1 MVDSSDN
8 VREFFR
14 NEILEAIPA
23 IRKKNKRPDS
33 KAIFSYIARNS
44 ATNVDESFI
53 DKMLN
58 ELFAE
63 KIIVNSP
70 KSCGDSFFVV
80 ENCLAEKEKD
90 LQKSFTIKS
99 IDIITPQK
107 PKINSTDESKGNTEQ
122 KQNEHRDRAL
132 NSYES
137 LMAKITKLKS
147 FVIEE
152 LYTVNKDFTYLSSR
166 IDS

>member
-1 MVDSSDN
+1 MVDSSYS

-58 ELFAE
+58 ELLAE
-63 KIIVNSP
+63 KVIVNNP
-70 KSCGDSFFVV
+70 TSCGDSFFIV
-80 ENCLAEKEKD
+80 ENCLAEKEKV
-90 LQKSFTIKS
+90 LRKHTIKS
-99 IDIITPQK
+99 IDTITPQK
-107 PKINSTDESKGNTEQ
+107 PKNNSTDENKGSTEQ
-122 KQNEHRDRAL
+122 KQNEHRD
-132 NSYES
+132 
-137 LMAKITKLKS
+137 
-147 FVIEE
+147 IENINNFLE
-152 LYTVNKDFTYLSSR
+152 MHTHHLHVPIHIPLL
-166 IDS
+166 

>member
-33 KAIFSYIARNS
+33 KTIFSYIARNS

-58 ELFAE
+58 ELLAE
-63 KIIVNSP
+63 KVIINNP
-70 KSCGDSFFVV
+70 TSCGDAIFIV
-80 ENCLAEKEKD
+80 ENCLAEKEKV
-90 LQKSFTIKS
+90 LRKHTIKS

-107 PKINSTDESKGNTEQ
+107 PKNNSTDENKGNTEE
-122 KQNEHRDRAL
+122 KKTSIEIDR
-132 NSYES
+132 
-137 LMAKITKLKS
+137 
-147 FVIEE
+147 
-152 LYTVNKDFTYLSSR
+152 
-166 IDS
+166 

>member
-1 MVDSSDN
+1 MIDTWTYSARRDFTTKFRFFNQIYSN
-8 VREFFR
+8 LFSIREFFR
-14 NEILEAIPA
+14 NEILEAIPD

-44 ATNVDESFI
+44 ATNVGESFI

-80 ENCLAEKEKD
+80 ENCLAEKEK
-90 LQKSFTIKS
+90 
-99 IDIITPQK
+99 
-107 PKINSTDESKGNTEQ
+107 
-122 KQNEHRDRAL
+122 
-132 NSYES
+132 
-137 LMAKITKLKS
+137 
-147 FVIEE
+147 
-152 LYTVNKDFTYLSSR
+152 YL
-166 IDS
+166 